1 MVHGTGR
8 VVFGV
13 ANDYAIEERR
23 EYYDTI
29 DRRLFF
35 DRRLF
40 AFFDAFLAKERR
52 REERRRTGLSALRAE
67 GFDRKCGICGITGV
81 F

>member
-1 MVHGTGR
+1 VVTKYGKDVVMVHGTGL

-29 DRRLFF
+29 DRRLF
-35 DRRLF
+35 
-40 AFFDAFLAKERR
+40 A
-52 REERRRTGLSALRAE
+52 
-67 GFDRKCGICGITGV
+67 
-81 F
+81 